1 MGAPGTVERS
11 STVPRLLAE
20 RARSDPQRVVFRHKY
35 RGVWEPITWETYRE
49 RTEAFTHGLRS
60 LGVGRGDR
68 VAIHSEN
75 RPEWVY
81 ADVATETLRAI
92 VVGVYPTNPTAELS
106 YLLQNSGTKVLV
118 AEDQEQVDKAL
129 AALADC
135 PALERI
141 VVIDPKGLGGY
152 DHPAIVTYEEVERRG
167 RERAAA
173 EPDAFTRL
181 IGETEADDPAVIV
194 YTSGTTGP
202 PKGAVLTHR
211 NGLSSA
217 IGFGAGLGITGDEV
231 TVSYL
236 PLCHLAERVWT
247 IYAPVLW
254 GVNANFAES
263 IATVQRDIFEI
274 APTFFGAVPRISD
287 KMRSSVEI
295 RMQDAAYLK
304 RKNYEVWMRVGRRLA
319 SERLA
324 NGGRLAWR
332 SRLLDRLGDVMLY
345 RPLRNRLGLKRVRHY
360 LVGTA
365 PVSPDLME
373 WFHAIGLRMFQTYG
387 QTECGGAS
395 HAHRGWDIRF
405 ESVGVPFDGVECTI
419 EAATGEVLLR
429 GDGVFGGYWDNPAAT
444 AQTVDEDG
452 WLHTGDVGVIDE
464 DGHLRIVGRIKD
476 IIITAGGKNISP
488 AEIEN
493 RLTFSPYVKEAVVIG
508 EGRRFLAAL
517 IGIEYDTV
525 AHWAE
530 RRRLAFTTYH
540 DLAARP
546 EVTELIASWVD
557 EVNRDLA
564 KVETLKRF
572 TLLPKELDHDDDEL
586 TATQKVRR
594 SSVEQRYHELV
605 EAMYEPEAVRPTGSA
620 RPGPADQS
628 RELTVG

>member
-1 MGAPGTVERS
+1 M
-11 STVPRLLAE
+11 PRLLAA
-20 RARSDPQRVVFRHKY
+20 RARADPRRVVFRHKF
-35 RGVWEPITWETYRE
+35 RGVWEPITWGTYLE

-60 LGVGRGDR
+60 LGVGKGDR

-92 VVGVYPTNPTAELS
+92 VVGVYPTNPVAELR
-106 YLLQNSGTKVLV
+106 YILQNSGAKVLV

-152 DHPAIVTYEEVERRG
+152 DHTALVTYGEIERAG
-167 RERAAA
+167 RELAATD
-173 EPDAFTRL
+173 PDAFEQL
-181 IGETEADDPAVIV
+181 IGKTDVDDPAVIV

-287 KMRSSVEI
+287 KMRSAVEI
-295 RMQDAAYLK
+295 RMHDAAYLK
-304 RKNYEVWMRVGRRLA
+304 RKNYELWMRVGRRLA
-319 SERLA
+319 TERLA
-324 NGGRLAWR
+324 NGGRLTWR
-332 SRLLDRLGDVMLY
+332 SRIVNGVGEVMLY
-345 RPLRNRLGLKRVRHY
+345 RPLRNHLGLRRVRHY

-365 PVSPDLME
+365 PVSPELME
-373 WFHAIGLRMFQTYG
+373 WFHAIGMRMFQTYG

-405 ESVGVPFDGVECTI
+405 ESVGLPFDGVECRVD
-419 EAATGEVLLR
+419 EPTGEVLLR
-429 GDGVFGGYWDNPAAT
+429 GEGVFSGYWGNPTAT
-444 AQTVDEDG
+444 AQTVDPDG
-452 WLHTGDVGVIDE
+452 WLHTGDVGVIDD
-464 DGHLRIVGRIKD
+464 DGHLRIIGRIKD

-493 RLTFSPYVKEAVVIG
+493 RLSFSPYVKEAIVIG
-508 EGRRFLAAL
+508 EGRRFLSAL
-517 IGIEYDTV
+517 IGIEYETV

-530 RRRLAFTTYH
+530 RRHLAFTTYH
-540 DLAARP
+540 DLATRP
-546 EVTELIASWVD
+546 EVVELISSWVD
-557 EVNRDLA
+557 DVNRDLA
-564 KVETLKRF
+564 QVESIKRF

-594 SSVEQRYHELV
+594 SSVEKRYHDLV
-605 EAMYEPEAVRPTGSA
+605 EAMYHDRATRH
-620 RPGPADQS
+620 GPAG
-628 RELTVG
+628 THPVGQASGVAFS

>member
-1 MGAPGTVERS
+1 MQVQAAAVDPS

-20 RARSDPQRVVFRHKY
+20 RARADPQRVVFRHKF
-35 RGVWEPITWETYRE
+35 RGVWEPISWRTYFE

-60 LGVGRGDR
+60 LGVGQGDR

-81 ADVATETLRAI
+81 ADVATETLRGI
-92 VVGVYPTNPTAELS
+92 VVGVYPTNPPSELS
-106 YLLQNSGTKVLV
+106 YILQNSGAKVLV

-129 AALADC
+129 AALPDC
-135 PALERI
+135 PALECI
-141 VVIDPKGLGGY
+141 VVIDAKGLGGY
-152 DHPAIVTYEEVERRG
+152 NHPAIVTYAEVERRG
-167 RERAAA
+167 QELAAA
-173 EPDAFTRL
+173 EPGAFERL
-181 IGETEADDPAVIV
+181 IEQTETDDPAVIV

-287 KMRSSVEI
+287 KMRSGVEI

-304 RKNYEVWMRVGRRLA
+304 RKNYELWMRVGRRLA

-324 NGGRLAWR
+324 NGGRLSWR
-332 SRLLDRLGDVMLY
+332 SRILNRVGDVLLY
-345 RPLRNRLGLKRVRHY
+345 RPLRNHLGLRRVRHY

-365 PVSPDLME
+365 PVSPELMA
-373 WFHAIGLRMFQTYG
+373 WFHAIGMRMFQTYG

-405 ESVGVPFDGVECTI
+405 ESVGVPFEGVECRI
-419 EAATGEVLLR
+419 DEPTGEVLLR
-429 GDGVFGGYWDNPAAT
+429 GDGVFSGYWGNPTAT
-444 AQTVDEDG
+444 AQTVDPEG
-452 WLHTGDVGVIDE
+452 WLHTGDVGVIDDD
-464 DGHLRIVGRIKD
+464 DGHLRIIGRIKD

-493 RLTFSPYVKEAVVIG
+493 RLAFSPYVKEGIVIG
-508 EGRRFLAAL
+508 EGRKFLSAL
-517 IGIEYDTV
+517 IGIEYETV

-530 RRRLAFTTYH
+530 RRHLAFTTYH
-540 DLAARP
+540 DLATRP
-546 EVTELIASWVD
+546 EVVELISSWVD

-564 KVETLKRF
+564 QVESIKRF

-594 SSVEQRYHELV
+594 SSVEKRYHDLV
-605 EAMYEPEAVRPTGSA
+605 EAMYDPRATRQDPVGQPSG
-620 RPGPADQS
+620 
-628 RELTVG
+628 LTVG

>member
-1 MGAPGTVERS
+1 MTAHAPAVDPS
-11 STVPRLLAE
+11 STVPRLLAS
-20 RARSDPQRVVFRHKY
+20 RARAEPRRVVFRHKF
-35 RGVWEPITWETYRE
+35 RGVWEPITWRTYFE

-60 LGVGRGDR
+60 LGVGQGDR

-106 YLLQNSGTKVLV
+106 YILQNSGARVLV

-135 PALERI
+135 PALEHI

-152 DHPAIVTYEEVERRG
+152 DHPAIVTYEEIERRG
-167 RERAAA
+167 RELAAA
-173 EPDAFTRL
+173 EPGAFDRL
-181 IGETEADDPAVIV
+181 IAETEADDPAVIV

-287 KMRSSVEI
+287 KMRSGVEI
-295 RMQDAAYLK
+295 RMQDAAYPK
-304 RKNYEVWMRVGRRLA
+304 RKNYEFWMRVGRRLA
-319 SERLA
+319 AERLA
-324 NGGRLAWR
+324 NGGRLPWR
-332 SRLLDRLGDVMLY
+332 SRVVSRVGDVMLY
-345 RPLRNRLGLKRVRHY
+345 RPLRKQLGLRRVRHY

-365 PVSPDLME
+365 PVSPELME

-395 HAHRGWDIRF
+395 HAHFGWDIRF
-405 ESVGVPFDGVECTI
+405 ESVGLPFDGVECRI
-419 EAATGEVLLR
+419 DDATGEVLLR
-429 GDGVFGGYWDNPAAT
+429 GEGVFTGYWDNPAAT
-444 AQTVDEDG
+444 AQTVDPDG
-452 WLHTGDVGVIDE
+452 WLHTGDVGVIDA
-464 DGHLRIVGRIKD
+464 DSHLRIIGRIKD
-476 IIITAGGKNISP
+476 IIITSGGKNISP

-493 RLTFSPYVKEAVVIG
+493 RLSFSPYVKEAIVIG
-508 EGRRFLAAL
+508 EGRKFLAAL

-530 RRRLAFTTYH
+530 RRHLAFTTYH
-540 DLAARP
+540 DLATRP
-546 EVTELIASWVD
+546 EVVELISSWVD

-564 KVETLKRF
+564 QVETVKRF

-594 SSVEQRYHELV
+594 SSVEKRYSDLV
-605 EAMYEPEAVRPTGSA
+605 EAMYDPRAARAEPVGESHGVAV
-620 RPGPADQS
+620 D
-628 RELTVG
+628 

>member
-1 MGAPGTVERS
+1 MQVQAAAVDPS

-20 RARSDPQRVVFRHKY
+20 RARADPQRVVFRHKF
-35 RGVWEPITWETYRE
+35 RGVWEPISWRTYFE

-60 LGVGRGDR
+60 LGVGQGDR

-92 VVGVYPTNPTAELS
+92 VVGVYPTNPPSELS
-106 YLLQNSGTKVLV
+106 YILQNSGAKVLV

-129 AALADC
+129 AALPDC
-135 PALERI
+135 PALECI

-152 DHPAIVTYEEVERRG
+152 DHPAIVTYAEVERRG
-167 RERAAA
+167 QELAAA
-173 EPDAFTRL
+173 EPGAFERL
-181 IGETEADDPAVIV
+181 IEQTETDDPAVIV

-263 IATVQRDIFEI
+263 IATVQHDIFEI

-287 KMRSSVEI
+287 KMRSGVEI

-304 RKNYEVWMRVGRRLA
+304 RKNYELWMGVGRRLA

-324 NGGRLAWR
+324 NGGRLSWR
-332 SRLLDRLGDVMLY
+332 SRILNRVGDVMLY
-345 RPLRNRLGLKRVRHY
+345 RPLRNHLGLRRVRHY

-365 PVSPDLME
+365 PVSPELMA
-373 WFHAIGLRMFQTYG
+373 WFHAIGMRMFQTYG

-405 ESVGVPFDGVECTI
+405 ESVGVPFEGVECRI
-419 EAATGEVLLR
+419 DEPTGEVLLR
-429 GDGVFGGYWDNPAAT
+429 GDGVFSGYWGNPTAT
-444 AQTVDEDG
+444 AQTVDPEG
-452 WLHTGDVGVIDE
+452 WLHTGDVGVIDDD
-464 DGHLRIVGRIKD
+464 DGHLRIIGRIKD

-493 RLTFSPYVKEAVVIG
+493 RLAFSPYVKEGIVIG
-508 EGRRFLAAL
+508 EGRKFLSAL
-517 IGIEYDTV
+517 IGIEYETV

-530 RRRLAFTTYH
+530 RRHLAFTTYH
-540 DLAARP
+540 DLATRP
-546 EVTELIASWVD
+546 EVVELISSWVD

-564 KVETLKRF
+564 QVESIKRF

-594 SSVEQRYHELV
+594 SSVEKRYHDLV
-605 EAMYEPEAVRPTGSA
+605 EAMYDPRATRQDPVGQPSG
-620 RPGPADQS
+620 
-628 RELTVG
+628 LTVG

>member
-1 MGAPGTVERS
+1 MQVQAAAVDPS

-20 RARSDPQRVVFRHKY
+20 RARADPQRVVFRHKF
-35 RGVWEPITWETYRE
+35 RGVWEPISWRTYFE

-60 LGVGRGDR
+60 LGVGQGDR

-92 VVGVYPTNPTAELS
+92 VVGVYPTNPPSELS
-106 YLLQNSGTKVLV
+106 YILQNSGAKVLV

-129 AALADC
+129 AALPDC
-135 PALERI
+135 PALECI

-152 DHPAIVTYEEVERRG
+152 DHPAIVTYAEVERRG
-167 RERAAA
+167 QELAAA
-173 EPDAFTRL
+173 ESDAFERL
-181 IGETEADDPAVIV
+181 IAQTETDDPAVIV

-287 KMRSSVEI
+287 KMRSGVEI
-295 RMQDAAYLK
+295 RMQDAIYLK
-304 RKNYEVWMRVGRRLA
+304 RKNYELWMRVGRRLA

-324 NGGRLAWR
+324 NGGRLWWR
-332 SRLLDRLGDVMLY
+332 SRILNRVGDVMLY
-345 RPLRNRLGLKRVRHY
+345 RPLRNHLGLRRVRHY

-365 PVSPDLME
+365 PVSPELMA
-373 WFHAIGLRMFQTYG
+373 WFHAIGMRMFQTYG

-405 ESVGVPFDGVECTI
+405 ESVGVPFEGVECRI
-419 EAATGEVLLR
+419 DEPTGEVLLR
-429 GDGVFGGYWDNPAAT
+429 GDGVFSGYWGNPTAT
-444 AQTVDEDG
+444 AQTVDSEG
-452 WLHTGDVGVIDE
+452 WLHTGDVGVIDDN
-464 DGHLRIVGRIKD
+464 DGHLRIIGRIKD

-493 RLTFSPYVKEAVVIG
+493 RLAFSPYVKEGIVIG
-508 EGRRFLAAL
+508 EGRKFLSAL
-517 IGIEYDTV
+517 IGIEYETV

-530 RRRLAFTTYH
+530 RRHLAFTTYR
-540 DLAARP
+540 DLATRP
-546 EVTELIASWVD
+546 EVVELISSWVD

-564 KVETLKRF
+564 QVESIKRF

-594 SSVEQRYHELV
+594 SSVEKRYHDLV
-605 EAMYEPEAVRPTGSA
+605 EAMYDPRATRQDPVGQPSG
-620 RPGPADQS
+620 
-628 RELTVG
+628 LTVG

>member
-1 MGAPGTVERS
+1 MQVQAAAVDPS

-20 RARSDPQRVVFRHKY
+20 RARADPQRVVFRHKF
-35 RGVWEPITWETYRE
+35 RGVWDPISWRTYFE

-60 LGVGRGDR
+60 LGVGQGDR

-81 ADVATETLRAI
+81 ADVAPATLRAI
-92 VVGVYPTNPTAELS
+92 VVGVYPTNPPSELS
-106 YLLQNSGTKVLV
+106 YILQNSGAKVLV

-129 AALADC
+129 AALPDC
-135 PALERI
+135 PALECI

-152 DHPAIVTYEEVERRG
+152 DHPAIISYAEVERRG
-167 RERAAA
+167 QELAAA
-173 EPDAFTRL
+173 ESDAFERL
-181 IGETEADDPAVIV
+181 IAQTETDDPAVIV

-287 KMRSSVEI
+287 KMRSGVEI

-304 RKNYEVWMRVGRRLA
+304 RKNYELWMGVGRRLA

-324 NGGRLAWR
+324 NGGRLSWR
-332 SRLLDRLGDVMLY
+332 SRILNRVGDVMLY
-345 RPLRNRLGLKRVRHY
+345 RPLRNHLGLRRVRHY

-365 PVSPDLME
+365 PVSPELMA
-373 WFHAIGLRMFQTYG
+373 WFHAIGMRMFQTYG

-405 ESVGVPFDGVECTI
+405 ESVGVPFEGVECRI
-419 EAATGEVLLR
+419 DEPTGEVLLR
-429 GDGVFGGYWDNPAAT
+429 GDGVFSGYWDNPAAT
-444 AQTVDEDG
+444 AQTVDPDG
-452 WLHTGDVGVIDE
+452 WLHTGDVGVIDDD
-464 DGHLRIVGRIKD
+464 DGHLRIIGRIKD

-493 RLTFSPYVKEAVVIG
+493 RLAFSPYVKEGIVIG
-508 EGRRFLAAL
+508 EGRKFLSAL
-517 IGIEYDTV
+517 IGIEYETV

-530 RRRLAFTTYH
+530 RRHLAFTTYR
-540 DLAARP
+540 DLATRP
-546 EVTELIASWVD
+546 EVVELISSWVD

-564 KVETLKRF
+564 QVESIKRF

-594 SSVEQRYHELV
+594 SSVEKRYHDLV
-605 EAMYEPEAVRPTGSA
+605 EAMYDPRATRQDPVGQPSG
-620 RPGPADQS
+620 
-628 RELTVG
+628 LTVG

>member
-1 MGAPGTVERS
+1 MQVQAAAVDPS

-20 RARSDPQRVVFRHKY
+20 RARADPQRVVFRHKF
-35 RGVWEPITWETYRE
+35 RGVWDPISWRTYFE

-60 LGVGRGDR
+60 LGVGQGDR

-92 VVGVYPTNPTAELS
+92 VVGVYPTNPPSELS
-106 YLLQNSGTKVLV
+106 YILQNSGAKVLV

-129 AALADC
+129 AALPEC
-135 PALERI
+135 PALECI

-152 DHPAIVTYEEVERRG
+152 DHPAIVTYAEVERRG
-167 RERAAA
+167 QELAAA
-173 EPDAFTRL
+173 EPGAFERL
-181 IGETEADDPAVIV
+181 IAQTETDDPAVIV

-287 KMRSSVEI
+287 KMRSGVEI
-295 RMQDAAYLK
+295 RMQDAIYLK
-304 RKNYEVWMRVGRRLA
+304 RMNYELWMRVGRRLA

-324 NGGRLAWR
+324 NGGRLSWR
-332 SRLLDRLGDVMLY
+332 SRILNRVGDVMLY
-345 RPLRNRLGLKRVRHY
+345 RPLRNHLGLRRVRHY

-365 PVSPDLME
+365 PVSPELMA
-373 WFHAIGLRMFQTYG
+373 WFHAIGMRMFQTYG

-405 ESVGVPFDGVECTI
+405 ESVGVPFEGVECRI
-419 EAATGEVLLR
+419 DEPTGEVLLR
-429 GDGVFGGYWDNPAAT
+429 GDGVFSGYWDNPAAT
-444 AQTVDEDG
+444 AQTVDPDG
-452 WLHTGDVGVIDE
+452 WLHTGDVGVIDDD
-464 DGHLRIVGRIKD
+464 DGHLRIIGRIKD

-493 RLTFSPYVKEAVVIG
+493 RLAFSPYVKEGIVIG
-508 EGRRFLAAL
+508 EGRKYLSAL
-517 IGIEYDTV
+517 IGIEYETV

-530 RRRLAFTTYH
+530 RRHLAFTTYH
-540 DLAARP
+540 DLATRP
-546 EVTELIASWVD
+546 EVVELISSWVD

-564 KVETLKRF
+564 QVESIKRF

-594 SSVEQRYHELV
+594 SSVEKRYHDLV
-605 EAMYEPEAVRPTGSA
+605 EAMYDPRATRQDPVGQPSG
-620 RPGPADQS
+620 
-628 RELTVG
+628 LTVG